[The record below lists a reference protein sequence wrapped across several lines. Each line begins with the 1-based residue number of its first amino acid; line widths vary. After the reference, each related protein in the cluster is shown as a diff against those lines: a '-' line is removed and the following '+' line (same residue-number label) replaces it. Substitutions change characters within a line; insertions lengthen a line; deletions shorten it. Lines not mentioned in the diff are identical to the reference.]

1 MSIRNKLA
9 LMLSVVVLLL
19 AVSVILTVRSFRQT
33 QRVMEQ
39 SVSLQKETAV
49 ASRLTVHVTDLER
62 ALQVAVYAP
71 DPELR
76 KRMIERTFSLD
87 RQDAALLSSLGS
99 MEMTPAARLFLNR
112 LKTTRKS
119 LSFAEIQIRALLG
132 ARQIPSARAIY
143 EGSFG
148 GIFRTYRA
156 TAVTIAAYNSQ
167 LGALLAARTERLISR
182 SILIIELSSV
192 IVALT
197 ILGLGLGI
205 LRTVSRGMSCVID
218 RMGELSRGE
227 FIKRQESRLARSN
240 DEFGRLVRAMG
251 EMVVQISELIRTVRR
266 EVGNTDSL
274 TESLEKNATQLLARL
289 ELLRGEFSSFGTI
302 ADRMIQESQDLSRS
316 FSETEETTKRA
327 QAITLEGMESVQ
339 EAFASV
345 ELLADSVLN
354 GQKTMESLVRRSEE
368 IGTIVTEI
376 RMIAGQ
382 TNLLALNAAVEAARA
397 GEQGR
402 GFAVVADEVRKL
414 AGTTAQS
421 ISTIATI
428 VGTVQEE
435 IGNLSRTLQT
445 ASAGVVESQRMSKG
459 AQESLEQIRVE
470 IGSISRR
477 ILVELKGSV
486 EKQFQTIRDVRGLLS
501 RSLEGFEEIA
511 AISAKTKGH
520 VRAVRDGSESLGQ
533 ALDRFQI

>member
-9 LMLSVVVLLL
+9 LMLSVGVLLL

-39 SVSLQKETAV
+39 SVSLEKETAV

-71 DPELR
+71 DPDLR
-76 KRMIERTFSLD
+76 KSMIERTFVLD

-99 MEMTPAARLFLNR
+99 MKMTPAARLFLNR

-143 EGSFG
+143 EGSFRG
-148 GIFRTYRA
+148 LFRSYRA

-167 LGALLAARTERLISR
+167 IGALLAAKTDRLISR
-182 SILIIELSSV
+182 SILIILLSSV

-205 LRTVSRGMSCVID
+205 LRTVSRGMACVIE

-227 FIKRQESRLARSN
+227 FLKRQESPLALSK

-251 EMVVQISELIRTVRR
+251 EMVAQISELIRTVRR
-266 EVGNTDSL
+266 EVGMTDSL
-274 TESLEKNATQLLARL
+274 TGSLEKNATQLLERL
-289 ELLRGEFSSFGTI
+289 ELLRAEFTAFGTM
-302 ADRMIQESQDLSRS
+302 ADRMIQESQDLSRT

-327 QAITLEGMESVQ
+327 QEITLKGMESVQ
-339 EAFASV
+339 EAFSSV
-345 ELLADSVLN
+345 EVLADSVLN

-414 AGTTAQS
+414 AGTTDQS

-435 IGNLSRTLQT
+435 IGNLSRTLKT
-445 ASAGVVESQRMSKG
+445 ASAGVAESQRMSKG
-459 AQESLEQIRVE
+459 AQESLGQIRVE
-470 IGSISRR
+470 IGLISRR
-477 ILVELKGSV
+477 ILLELKGSV
-486 EKQFQTIRDVRGLLS
+486 EKQFQTIRDVRSLLS
-501 RSLEGFEEIA
+501 RSLEGFDEIA
-511 AISAKTKGH
+511 AISDETKGH
-520 VRAVRDGSESLGQ
+520 IRAVREGSESLGQ
-533 ALDRFQI
+533 AVDRFQV

>member
-382 TNLLALNAAVEAARA
+382 TNLLALNSAVEAARA

>member
-1 MSIRNKLA
+1 M
-9 LMLSVVVLLL
+9 
-19 AVSVILTVRSFRQT
+19 
-33 QRVMEQ
+33 
-39 SVSLQKETAV
+39 
-49 ASRLTVHVTDLER
+49 
-62 ALQVAVYAP
+62 
-71 DPELR
+71 
-76 KRMIERTFSLD
+76 
-87 RQDAALLSSLGS
+87 
-99 MEMTPAARLFLNR
+99 
-112 LKTTRKS
+112 
-119 LSFAEIQIRALLG
+119 
-132 ARQIPSARAIY
+132 
-143 EGSFG
+143 
-148 GIFRTYRA
+148 
-156 TAVTIAAYNSQ
+156 
-167 LGALLAARTERLISR
+167 
-182 SILIIELSSV
+182 

>member
-240 DEFGRLVRAMG
+240 DEFGRLVREMG

>member
-402 GFAVVADEVRKL
+402 GFAVVAEEVRKL

-435 IGNLSRTLQT
+435 IGNLSRALQT

-533 ALDRFQI
+533 ALDRFQV